1 MQFLDFMMHPD
12 RIRID
17 EEELEKII
25 YQLNVLREYWINFT
39 NELIQNEEE

>member
-1 MQFLDFMMHPD
+1 MMHPD

-25 YQLNVLREYWINFT
+25 SQLNVLREYWINFT